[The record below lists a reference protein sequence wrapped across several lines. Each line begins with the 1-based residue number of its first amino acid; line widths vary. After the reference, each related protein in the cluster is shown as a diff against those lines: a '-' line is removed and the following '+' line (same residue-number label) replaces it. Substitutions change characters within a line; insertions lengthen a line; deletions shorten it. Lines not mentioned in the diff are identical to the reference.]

1 MKIPVFS
8 VYIDTRK
15 LATYT
20 VLAFVLGSLL
30 GGAMWNFGGIYMPD
44 TLSTASLGFGSLTR
58 FTSYDELKTF
68 LNTRAIGEGWEIT
81 LNGFGIRGFAVSP
94 KTAVDAVISEESSGG
109 QDFSGT
115 NIQVEGVD
123 EADIVKTDGEYIY
136 LVSEDTVVI
145 VRAFPP
151 EEAEIVTRLRLYQWV
166 NDLFVAGDKMVV
178 FLTMSR
184 NVYRDFV
191 GSVPP
196 PSFKTVTTVQVYD
209 ISDRA
214 SPELEREVTV
224 DGSYFNSRMID
235 DYVYVIV
242 REGAYIDGDEVVL
255 PCFSSE
261 RRRWEVDPTDIYYVN
276 YSDTYFYFTNI
287 LAINAQDPETDFSA
301 ETFLLGA
308 ASNLYV
314 SMSSIYITA
323 GQWREQ
329 TDIYKIG
336 IDEGSISFVAD
347 GSVPGRVL
355 NQFSMDEHDGYFRI
369 ATTNGWVSRNGGA
382 SSNNV
387 YVLNST
393 LDIVGILEDLAP
405 GEEIYS
411 ARFMGSRCYLVT
423 FRKIDPL
430 FVIDLVDPTEPRVL
444 GKLKIPGFS
453 DYLHPYDENYLIGLG
468 KETVEAEEGDFAWH
482 QGVKLSLF
490 EVSDVAHP
498 KEVAKY
504 VIGDRGSDSLARYD
518 HKAFLFSRAR
528 NLLVIPVL
536 VAEVDPEAYSGGVRP
551 NTYGDYV
558 FQGAYVLHISP
569 EEGIFVRGRVTH
581 LDGSDDLLKSC
592 YWFESDYEVERSL
605 YIDDVLYTL
614 SGRLIKM
621 NSLTDLSE
629 LGSIDLS

>member
-68 LNTRAIGEGWEIT
+68 LNTRAIGEGWEIWG
-81 LNGFGIRGFAVSP
+81 NGFGIRSFVESP
-94 KTAVDAVISEESSGG
+94 KTALDAVISEESSGG

-151 EEAEIVTRLRLYQWV
+151 EEAEIVTRLRLYQWI

-224 DGSYFNSRMID
+224 DGSYFNSRMIG

-323 GQWREQ
+323 GQWKEQ

-369 ATTNGWVSRNGGA
+369 ATTNGWVSRNGGL

-430 FVIDLVDPTEPRVL
+430 FAIDLADPTKPRVL

-581 LDGSDDLLKSC
+581 LDGSDDLLKSG

-629 LGSIDLS
+629 LGRIDLS